1 MGLSPVSVVG
11 GGGEAMRIAWLFP
24 GQGSQYVGMGHSLVE
39 AYPTARE
46 TFAEADAV
54 LGDRLSDICFTGP
67 EAALVETINTQPA
80 ILAHSVAVVRVL
92 EEAGAP
98 APIIAAGHSLGEYS
112 ALVASGVLKFADAL
126 RLVRSRGAAMQA
138 AVPSGLGGMAAII
151 GLDLE
156 TVEALCRRVVDGVDR
171 VLQPANLNGTDQVVV
186 AGHRESVEAA
196 VEAAEAA
203 GAKRALMLPVGG
215 PFHCRLMEP
224 AGVEL
229 AEALEPVVLGGFRF
243 PVVANVTAEPVT
255 ELQRVKELLVRQVDS
270 PVQWL
275 ATMDALV
282 AEGVEAAVEVGPGR
296 VLSGLLRRHARDITT
311 YQVDDPSSVDKTL
324 AALAA

>member
-1 MGLSPVSVVG
+1 MD
-11 GGGEAMRIAWLFP
+11 AMRIAWLFP
-24 GQGSQYVGMGHSLVE
+24 GQGSQYVGMGRSLVE

-46 TFAEADAV
+46 TFAQADEV
-54 LGDRLSDICFTGP
+54 LGDRLSEVCFAGP
-67 EAALVETINTQPA
+67 ESTLIETVNTQPA
-80 ILAHSVAVVRVL
+80 ILTHSVAVARVL

-112 ALVASGVLKFADAL
+112 ALVAAGVLKFADAL

-138 AVPSGLGGMAAII
+138 AVPTGIGGMAAII
-151 GLDLE
+151 GLDRE
-156 TVEALCRRVVDGVDR
+156 AVEDLCRKVVDGADL

-186 AGHRESVEAA
+186 AGHRQSVEAA

-224 AGVEL
+224 AGAEL
-229 AEALEPVVLGGFRF
+229 AKALEPVALEGFRF
-243 PVVANVTAEPVT
+243 PVVANVTAEPVA
-255 ELQRVKELLVRQVDS
+255 ELERVKELLVRQVDS

-275 ATMDALV
+275 GTMDALV
-282 AEGVEAAVEVGPGR
+282 AGGIDAAVEVGPGR
-296 VLSGLLRRHARDITT
+296 VLSGLLRRHARTIAT
-311 YQVDDPSSVDKTL
+311 YQVDDPAGVEKTL